1 MLLVANLLKTLGM
14 AGYFF
19 FNNLSW
25 AMKFN
30 IVSGISL
37 SLSPSR
43 HTRIPHTGCRLLEA
57 NLEPTHCGL

>member
-37 SLSPSR
+37 SLLLGTHAH
-43 HTRIPHTGCRLLEA
+43 HTPGVDCWR
-57 NLEPTHCGL
+57 PT